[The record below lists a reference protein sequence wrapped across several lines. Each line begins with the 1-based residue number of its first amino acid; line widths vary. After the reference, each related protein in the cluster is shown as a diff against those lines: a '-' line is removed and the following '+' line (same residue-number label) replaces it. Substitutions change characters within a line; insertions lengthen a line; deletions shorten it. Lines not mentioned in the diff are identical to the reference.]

1 MRTMIVGATVLL
13 VGAGAPMAWGATP
26 PDTNGNNIALQGSDT
41 LEEVTKAILATCT
54 GATSAGITYLGG
66 GSGTGETAMST
77 TPPTQKEAPM
87 SRFFNQSAAVCA
99 FSSTMEGL
107 VIGLDGLAVVGSQ
120 VNAGSRCG
128 GALAKD
134 SSVSFTVSGSCPGCD
149 TGTSTYT
156 VGNGNGGF
164 AGWKDVLKLV
174 YTGLDHTT
182 STTPD
187 CASPTRKALVA
198 NYGKLFQTGCTS
210 GTCPQG
216 LKHAWR
222 RGDASGTTDVFLA
235 ALGSPL
241 KGLASAQIANGKPAK
256 NWFCNATPLNTV
268 NPPPFLNSDGTLNS
282 GTTSTGQ
289 SFGGA
294 SDYLDGD
301 PIRISCD
308 TTLSDDDGNLVSGDN
323 VCNYGGA
330 GALGTPG
337 TLGLVLPVEVPT
349 NLDANALYN
358 IPACTAGKFGL
369 APPRLLSPGPLPNY
383 ITPCPGGATS
393 CPCPNGG
400 KLVGTSCWQP
410 YQDLGGGARNYNCLN
425 QQQYVQ
431 GAVKNGTTDGRT
443 YNLFAKNSNGT
454 YALDGFNVPED
465 PSSFASGDD
474 TDLTQRYITGA
485 FYRIHM
491 ANVSTGSTGT
501 TCQKA
506 DSTAQIGCL
515 TQADPCT
522 IGYAGREADTV
533 NANVVALT
541 VNGIADS
548 AANIAKLLGP
558 TDPTTYPL
566 SRKLFFNTLQGF
578 QNLQG
583 GELALARCFGNSGS
597 SSANTGTNGVIKS
610 KGFIPMDDPT
620 VIPFNASG
628 KVSCQSA
635 ANSICTA
642 GATGDN
648 GSCANIPA
656 GLIQ

>member
-1 MRTMIVGATVLL
+1 MIFGATVLL
-13 VGAGAPMAWGATP
+13 VGAGAPAVWAANG
-26 PDTNGNNIALQGSDT
+26 PDTTGNSIALQGSDT
-41 LEEVTKAILATCT
+41 LEEVTKAILAACP
-54 GATSAGITYLGG
+54 GATGAGITYAGG

-77 TPPTQKEAPM
+77 NPPTQKEAPM
-87 SRFFNQSAAVCA
+87 SRFINASTATCA

-107 VIGLDGLAVVGSQ
+107 VIGLDGLAVVAGTA
-120 VNAGSRCG
+120 NAGAKCG

-134 SSVSFTVSGSCPGCD
+134 TVSFSVTGSCPGCD

-156 VGNGNGGF
+156 VGGGTAGF

-174 YTGLDHTT
+174 YTGLDHTS

-187 CASPTRKALVA
+187 CASATRKALVG
-198 NYGKLFQTGCTS
+198 NWGKLFQTGCTS
-210 GTCPQG
+210 GTCPTG

-256 NWFCNATPLNTV
+256 NWFCNAAELNTV
-268 NPPPFLNSDGTLNS
+268 NPPPFPNGS
-282 GTTSTGQ
+282 GGVDSGATSTGL

-294 SDYLDGD
+294 SDYVDGD

-308 TTLSDDDGNLVSGDN
+308 TVVSDDDGNLVSGDQ

-330 GALGTPG
+330 GAIGTPG
-337 TLGLVLPVEVPT
+337 TLGLVQVIEVPA
-349 NLDANALYN
+349 NLDAAALYT
-358 IPACTAGKFGL
+358 IPACSPGKFGL
-369 APPRLLSPGPLPNY
+369 AAIQGLNPGPLPNY
-383 ITPCPGGATS
+383 MTPCPNGATS

-400 KLVGTSCWQP
+400 KLIGTSCWLP
-410 YQDLGGGARNYNCLN
+410 YQSLTGGGRNFNCLN
-425 QQQYVQ
+425 EQQFVQ

-443 YNLFAKNSNGT
+443 YNLFARNTNGT
-454 YALDGFNVPED
+454 YKLDGFNVPED
-465 PSSFASGDD
+465 PSNFANGND
-474 TDLTQRYITGA
+474 TDLTQRYITRA
-485 FYRIHM
+485 NYLIHTTLV
-491 ANVSTGSTGT
+491 ATGSTGT
-501 TCQKA
+501 ACQKA

-515 TQADPCT
+515 TQADPCS

-541 VNGIADS
+541 VNAITDS
-548 AANIAKLLGP
+548 AANIAKILGP

-578 QNLQG
+578 QTLQG
-583 GELALARCFGNSGS
+583 GELALAKCFGASGS
-597 SSANTGTNGVIKS
+597 SAANTGTNGIIKT

-620 VIPFNASG
+620 VISFNPSG
-628 KVSCQSA
+628 KVTCQSA